1 MSPWTVRR
9 VVNFPPTKTR
19 DFREEKLPRDRTMDP
34 AMWWDRV
41 VLLREKPVRAS
52 RSTLRQPRFPSDI
65 RVSRGERGE
74 HAFFAFSRP
83 NGTATK
89 QHRLPFQ
96 PSSPSTTVQRII
108 MFSSREAIHPLS
120 ASQISLR

>member
-1 MSPWTVRR
+1 MDR
-9 VVNFPPTKTR
+9 PPR
-19 DFREEKLPRDRTMDP
+19 GQLPSNENEGLSGRKVASRSHHGP
-34 AMWWDRV
+34 HRGDRV

-52 RSTLRQPRFPSDI
+52 RSTLRQPRFPSVI
-65 RVSRGERGE
+65 RVSRGEREE

-96 PSSPSTTVQRII
+96 PSSPSTTIERI
-108 MFSSREAIHPLS
+108 MFFSREAIHPLL